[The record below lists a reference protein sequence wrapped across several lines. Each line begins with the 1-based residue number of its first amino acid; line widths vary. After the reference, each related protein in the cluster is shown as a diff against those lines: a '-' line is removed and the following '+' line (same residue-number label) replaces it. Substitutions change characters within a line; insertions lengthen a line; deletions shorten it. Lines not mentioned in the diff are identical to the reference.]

1 MKVFWKF
8 LSIGALVLV
17 VLLAGAVSLTI
28 GWRPFTGPR
37 ARALTER
44 KFEPTPERLAR
55 GQYLANAV
63 TGCMF
68 CHSTHDWQAPGAP
81 IMEGR
86 LGAGD
91 VFPVEGLPGK
101 VTASNLTPDPET
113 GAGHWSD
120 DQLARA
126 IREGIGHDGRALFP
140 LMPYDNFRALPDEDL
155 ASLVVYLRSL
165 PAVRN
170 PLPNTEIIYPVK
182 YLIRSV
188 PEPLT
193 VPVPAEDFTDPV
205 KRGEYLVHISS
216 CSHCHT
222 PQERGQRN
230 TALELAGGFE
240 MKGPFG
246 TVTTAN
252 ITPDPSGISYYSE
265 TTFVQ
270 AMRTGK
276 VGARELNPI
285 MPWSAMRNM
294 TDDDLKAIFAYL
306 RTVKPVHHH
315 VDNTMA
321 PTLCKVCKGR
331 HGGGDQN

>member
-8 LSIGALVLV
+8 LSVGILVLV

-37 ARALTER
+37 VGALTER
-44 KFEPTPERLAR
+44 KFDPTPERLAR
-55 GQYLANAV
+55 GRYLANAV
-63 TGCMF
+63 TGWVF
-68 CHSTHDWQAPGAP
+68 CHSTHDWQAPAAT
-81 IMEGR
+81 ITEGG

-91 VFPVEGLPGK
+91 VFPVEGLPGR
-101 VTASNLTPDPET
+101 VTAPNLTADPET
-113 GAGHWSD
+113 GAGNWSD
-120 DQLARA
+120 DQLGRA

-170 PLPNTEIIYPVK
+170 PLPNTEIIFPVK

-188 PEPLT
+188 PEPFT
-193 VPVPAEDFTDPV
+193 VSVSAESFTDPV

-222 PQERGQRN
+222 PQERGRRN
-230 TALELAGGFE
+230 PELDQAGGFE

-246 TVTTAN
+246 TVTTA
-252 ITPDPSGISYYSE
+252 
-265 TTFVQ
+265 
-270 AMRTGK
+270 
-276 VGARELNPI
+276 
-285 MPWSAMRNM
+285 
-294 TDDDLKAIFAYL
+294 
-306 RTVKPVHHH
+306 
-315 VDNTMA
+315 
-321 PTLCKVCKGR
+321 
-331 HGGGDQN
+331 